1 MKKEK
6 IKKNIKMVLL
16 ILLVIIS
23 FIIGYF
29 FIGFQKPAENITWG
43 VNFSQKHAESLGLD
57 WKQTYLAILDD
68 LGAKKLKIATHW
80 DFIEAEQG
88 KYYFEDL
95 DWQIIEAEKRG
106 AEVILVIGM
115 KTSRWPECHIPK
127 WAESLNNEEQQ
138 EKVLKL
144 IEEIVLHYRDRKAIK
159 YWQVENEPFFSFG
172 ECPPFDKRLLKKEID
187 LVKSLDPVRD
197 SGDKEKAQKEQISNG
212 VDSPKRPIIISESGE
227 FSFWTRAA
235 KAGDIVGTTIYR
247 RIWSKEFKV
256 YVTHIFPATF
266 YHRKAKLIKWIF
278 NKEVICIEL
287 QAEPWGPKLLY
298 DLPLEEQEKSMDLER
313 FQKNIKFAKKTG
325 LNEFYLWGTEWWYW
339 LKEKQNKPEIWN
351 QAKKL
356 F

>member
-6 IKKNIKMVLL
+6 IKKIIKMVLL
-16 ILLVIIS
+16 ISLVIIS

-43 VNFSQKHAESLGLD
+43 VNFSQKHAESLDLD
-57 WKQTYLAILDD
+57 WKETYLAVLDD
-68 LGAKKLKIATHW
+68 LGAKKLKIASHW

-88 KYYFEDL
+88 KYYFDDL
-95 DWQIIEAEKRG
+95 DWQIEEAEKRG
-106 AEVILVIGM
+106 AEIILVIGM

-127 WAESLNNEEQQ
+127 WAESLNEEERQG
-138 EKVLKL
+138 KVLKL
-144 IEEIVLHYRDRKAIK
+144 IEEIVLHYRGRKTIK

-172 ECPPFDKRLLKKEID
+172 ECPQFNKELLKKEID
-187 LVKSLDPVRD
+187 LVKSLD
-197 SGDKEKAQKEQISNG
+197 SQ
-212 VDSPKRPIIISESGE
+212 KRPIIISESGE

-235 KAGDIVGTTIYR
+235 RVGDIVGTTIYR
-247 RIWSKEFKV
+247 RIWSKEFKI
-256 YVTHIFPATF
+256 YFSHIFPPTF
-266 YHRKAKLIKWIF
+266 YYRKAKLIKWIF

-298 DLPLEEQEKSMDLER
+298 DLSLEEQEKSMDLER

-339 LKEKQNKPEIWN
+339 LKTKHNKPEIWD